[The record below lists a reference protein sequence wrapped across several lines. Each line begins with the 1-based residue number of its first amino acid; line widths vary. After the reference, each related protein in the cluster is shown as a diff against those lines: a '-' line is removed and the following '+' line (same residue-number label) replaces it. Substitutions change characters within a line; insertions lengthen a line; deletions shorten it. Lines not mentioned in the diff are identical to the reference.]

1 MFFVSLNKT
10 DKMDNRTKYWID
22 ISDYDLETAEAM
34 FQSKRYLY
42 VGFMCHQTIEKA
54 FKAYFTKIKSETAPF
69 THSLSF
75 LAKRGGFYES
85 FSDEQKEFIDQIE
98 PLNIE
103 ARYPSHKERL
113 MRSLTDSKCIEI
125 IQRTKELQQWIKKKL

>member
-1 MFFVSLNKT
+1 MCQS
-10 DKMDNRTKYWID
+10 RIKYWIEL
-22 ISDYDLETAEAM
+22 SDYDLETAEAM
-34 FQSKRYLY
+34 LQSKRYLY

-54 FKAYFTKIKSETAPF
+54 FKAYFTKLNPETAPF

-75 LAKRGGFYES
+75 LAKKGEFYES
-85 FSDEQKEFIDQIE
+85 FSYQQKEFIDQIE

-113 MRSLTDSKCIEI
+113 LKSLTDSKCVEI
-125 IQRTKELQQWIKKKL
+125 IQKTKELQLWIKEKL

>member
-1 MFFVSLNKT
+1 MEST
-10 DKMDNRTKYWID
+10 IRYWID

-34 FQSKRYLY
+34 LQSKRYLY

-54 FKAYFTKIKSETAPF
+54 FKAYFVKVKSETAPY

-75 LAKRGGFYES
+75 LAKRGEFYES
-85 FSDEQKEFIDQIE
+85 FTEEQKDFIDQIE

-113 MRSLTDSKCIEI
+113 IRSLTDSKCIEI
-125 IQRTKELQQWIKKKL
+125 IQRTKELQQWIKVKL